1 MAKLAL
7 ARLDS
12 NSLGVALRFSAWG
25 NRLARRVGNWK
36 RQRPFMSR
44 TVTVVRADVRQVL
57 ATLAAFGFD
66 GVAVDAVVSEIDSTL
81 SLIGEHPVTTMLNWS
96 TVMPWIAHQIGQELG
111 ATKFEE
117 IFRANTA

>member
-1 MAKLAL
+1 VWPCAFQHGGTGWRGAL
-7 ARLDS
+7 EI
-12 NSLGVALRFSAWG
+12 G
-25 NRLARRVGNWK
+25 NGRS
-36 RQRPFMSR
+36 RQ

-57 ATLAAFGFD
+57 TTLAAYFGFD
-66 GVAVDAVVSEIDSTL
+66 GVAVDAVVSEIDSML

-96 TVMPWIAHQIGQELG
+96 TIMPWIAHQIGQELG